1 MVEYILPKEM
11 IKFRVKIADA
21 DVFIKTDSNKA
32 ASNAFEFIRKN
43 RLEVEKYALK
53 NPNFLRALNPIRI
66 STDSPEVIKRMAIAA
81 ECANVGPMAS
91 VAGAISDLAVEKMIE
106 DGAKI
111 AIVENGG
118 EISAISKREFNIA
131 INTGSPY
138 FSEGFGLK
146 IFPEDT
152 PIGIGTSS
160 ATVGPAFSLG
170 DADAATVVAD
180 NAALGDAVSTSLCN
194 EVKTKDLRASIRKG
208 LELSKR
214 IEGVR
219 GSIII
224 KDNVV
229 GLAGKLPQIISI
241 E

>member
-1 MVEYILPKEM
+1 MPKEL

-32 ASNAFEFIRKN
+32 ASNALESILRN
-43 RLEVEKYALK
+43 RLKVEKYALK
-53 NPNFLRALNPIRI
+53 NPIFLKALGPIQI
-66 STDSPEVIKRMAIAA
+66 TSDSPEVIKRMAYAA
-81 ECANVGPMAS
+81 ESANVGPMAA

-131 INTGSPY
+131 INTGSPS

-146 IFPEDT
+146 IPPEDT

-160 ATVGPAFSLG
+160 ATVGPSFSLG

-194 EVKTKDLRASIRKG
+194 EVKTKDLKTSIKNG
-208 LELSKR
+208 LELAKR

-229 GLAGKLPQIISI
+229 GLAGKLPQMISI

>member
-1 MVEYILPKEM
+1 LPKEL

-21 DVFIKTDSNKA
+21 DVFIKTDSNKV
-32 ASNAFEFIRKN
+32 ASNALESIRRN

-53 NPNFLRALNPIRI
+53 NPIFLKALSPIQI
-66 STDSPEVIKRMAIAA
+66 NSDSPEVIKRMAYAA
-81 ECANVGPMAS
+81 EFANVGPMAA

-106 DGAKI
+106 HGAEI

-118 EISAISKREFNIA
+118 EISAISKREINIA
-131 INTGSPY
+131 INTGSPF
-138 FSEGFGLK
+138 FSENFGLRISPK
-146 IFPEDT
+146 DT

-160 ATVGPAFSLG
+160 ATVGPGFSLG

-194 EVKTKDLRASIRKG
+194 EVKTKDLKTSIKKG
-208 LELSKR
+208 LELVKR

-224 KDNVV
+224 KDNIV

>member
-1 MVEYILPKEM
+1 MVEYRLPKEL

-32 ASNAFEFIRKN
+32 ASSALESIRKN
-43 RLEVEKYALK
+43 RLKVEKYALK
-53 NPNFLRALNPIRI
+53 NPNFLKALGPIKVN
-66 STDSPEVIKRMAIAA
+66 SDSSEVIKRMAYAA
-81 ECANVGPMAS
+81 ESANVGPMAA

-131 INTGSPY
+131 INTGSPS

-146 IFPEDT
+146 ISPEET

-160 ATVGPAFSLG
+160 ATVGPSFSLG

-194 EVKTKDLRASIRKG
+194 EVKTKDLKTSIKNG
-208 LELSKR
+208 LELAKR

-229 GLAGKLPQIISI
+229 GLAGKLPQMISI

>member
-1 MVEYILPKEM
+1 MQKEL
-11 IKFRVKIADA
+11 IRFRVKIADA

-32 ASNAFEFIRKN
+32 ASNALESVRRH

-53 NPNFLRALNPIRI
+53 NPIFLKALGPIQI
-66 STDSPEVIKRMAIAA
+66 NSNSPEVIKRMAYAA
-81 ECANVGPMAS
+81 ESANVGPMAA

-106 DGAKI
+106 NGAKI

-118 EISAISKREFNIA
+118 EISAISKREINIA
-131 INTGSPY
+131 INTGSPS
-138 FSEGFGLK
+138 FSDNIGLR
-146 IFPEDT
+146 IYPEDT

-160 ATVGPAFSLG
+160 ATVGPGFSFG

-180 NAALGDAVSTSLCN
+180 NAALGDAVSTTLCN
-194 EVKTKDLRASIRKG
+194 EVKAKKLNESIKKG
-208 LELSKR
+208 LELTKK

-224 KDNVV
+224 KGNVV

>member
-1 MVEYILPKEM
+1 MVESRLPKEL

-32 ASNAFEFIRKN
+32 ASNALESIRRN

-53 NPNFLRALNPIRI
+53 NPKFLKALGPIQI
-66 STDSPEVIKRMAIAA
+66 NSNSTEVIKRMGYASESAT
-81 ECANVGPMAS
+81 VGPMAA
-91 VAGAISDLAVEKMIE
+91 VAGAISDLAVERMIK

-118 EISAISKREFNIA
+118 EISAISNKEINIA
-131 INTGSPY
+131 INTGSPSL
-138 FSEGFGLK
+138 SENIGLK
-146 IFPEDT
+146 ISPEDT

-160 ATVGPAFSLG
+160 ATVGPGFSLG

-194 EVKTKDLRASIRKG
+194 EVKTRDLKTSIKKG

-214 IEGVR
+214 IKGVR

-229 GLAGKLPQIISI
+229 GLAGKLPQIISV